1 MSSRPGGSRL
11 CSGCRRGR
19 TAGLL
24 LAFPLALIAIL
35 VLAPAASAHPL
46 GNFTVNSYSAL
57 RVEPDAIAV
66 QLVVDSA
73 EIPTVQQFPDANS
86 AGGVAPS
93 TVTEY
98 AEQECARLQPGVQL
112 SVDDASTQVTVG
124 SSELEIVP
132 GEAGLHTM
140 RLTCELRTTDSV
152 DTVGHQVQY
161 VDQNSLER
169 TGWRE
174 ITATGDGVEFA
185 NSTAPSESVSDEL
198 TDYPADL
205 LSSPLDDRSAT
216 VQVTPGD
223 GVVSG
228 SDAAPETGGV
238 SEVDGF
244 GGLTRSFTELISA
257 RDLGMGVAIIALL
270 LSVGLGALHAFAP
283 GHGKTLMAAYLL
295 GRHSSL
301 RQVAII
307 GTTVTLTHTA
317 GVLVLGVVLSAVAL
331 TSPTRIYGWLGIAS
345 GVLLIA
351 IGASLLR
358 QARRRHTQPTMHDR
372 AAELVGAGAGG
383 DVEVGH
389 RHGHEHGH
397 DHEHAHEHEHTRG
410 DGHGHHH
417 ESHGAGQHDHSQHHP
432 GHGVTHSHGWGGTHT
447 HPAPETSARGMIA
460 VGFAGGMVPSPSAL
474 IVLIG
479 GIALGRAWFGV
490 LLVLGY
496 GIGMALA
503 LIGTGLALAHARDLV
518 ERWAVGQRSR
528 GGGSSLLLRAARA
541 LPMIAAALVIVVGIG
556 LMFRSSLML

>member
-1 MSSRPGGSRL
+1 MSSRPGGTRL
-11 CSGCRRGR
+11 RSGRRRGR
-19 TAGLL
+19 TARLL
-24 LAFPLALIAIL
+24 LAFPLALIALL

-46 GNFTVNSYSAL
+46 GNFTVNSYSGL

-66 QLVVDSA
+66 HLVVDSA

-86 AGGVAPS
+86 AGGVGPS
-93 TVTEY
+93 TATAY
-98 AEQECARLQPGVQL
+98 AEQECTRLQPGVQL
-112 SVDDASTQVTVG
+112 SVDGVPTPVTVG
-124 SSELEIVP
+124 SSALQILP

-140 RLTCELRTTDSV
+140 RLSCELRTSDGV
-152 DTVGHQVQY
+152 DTAGHQIEY
-161 VDQNSLER
+161 VDENSLDR

-174 ITATGDGVEFA
+174 ITAIGDGVELA
-185 NSTAPSESVSDEL
+185 NSTVPSQSISDEL
-198 TDYPADL
+198 TSYPADL

-216 VQVTPGD
+216 VQITPGD
-223 GVVSG
+223 GVVRG

-244 GGLTRSFTELISA
+244 GGLTRGFTELISA
-257 RDLGMGVAIIALL
+257 RDLGVGVAIIALL

-295 GRHSSL
+295 GRQCSL

-345 GVLLIA
+345 GVLLVA
-351 IGASLLR
+351 IGANLLQ
-358 QARRRHTQPTMHDR
+358 QARRRRTQPTMHDR
-372 AAELVGAGAGG
+372 AVELVGAGARG

-389 RHGHEHGH
+389 GHGHGHQHGHGHEHEHEHGHEHG
-397 DHEHAHEHEHTRG
+397 
-410 DGHGHHH
+410 DGH
-417 ESHGAGQHDHSQHHP
+417 S
-432 GHGVTHSHGWGGTHT
+432 HGVTHSHGWGGTHT
-447 HPAPETSARGMIA
+447 HPAPATSARGMVA

-503 LIGTGLALAHARDLV
+503 LIGTGLALAHARDFV

-528 GGGSSLLLRAARA
+528 SGGSSLLLGAARA
-541 LPMIAAALVIVVGIG
+541 LPMIAAALVIVVGVG
-556 LMFRSSLML
+556 LVFRSSLLL